1 MSPTEHRPFS
11 SARTL
16 RGVGLWVFVMLASA
30 AASVPSLA
38 QDAGFLGKL
47 PEPDEVFARF
57 EEGGDLVQTIGRQC
71 AALDML
77 ERRFFRAHAVMTPA
91 VRDHPETVRV
101 RENYKQGFNR
111 LHQRYEAAVGG
122 MDDEKR
128 RIWSAMCENRVSPG
142 GLRQRVSLDE
152 VLAIVPADVVATYDA
167 AHDASNRRD
176 EEKKTAA
183 KARAEA
189 VIQAEQDKIARD
201 VKKKWQLR
209 WNGLVV
215 LAIGLIPFIFATRIM
230 RRLNKYEIENTTD
243 GGVVAFDNF
252 NQARRH
258 ELLRK
263 VFGGSFLIGTG
274 MLAVVGIGM
283 LIVSLA

>member
-1 MSPTEHRPFS
+1 MAVGIRNAATR
-11 SARTL
+11 RL
-16 RGVGLWVFVMLASA
+16 RGVRLWVFVMLVSA
-30 AASVPSLA
+30 AASAPSLA

-47 PEPDEVFARF
+47 PGPDEVFARF
-57 EEGGDLVQTIGRQC
+57 EDGGDPVQTLGRQC

-91 VRDHPETVRV
+91 VTAHPETVRV
-101 RENYKQGFNR
+101 RENYRQGFER

-122 MDDEKR
+122 MDDEKQ

-142 GLRQRVSLDE
+142 GLKQRVSLDE
-152 VLAIVPADVVATYDA
+152 VLAIVPADVLAAYDA
-167 AHDASNRRD
+167 AHDASKRRD
-176 EEKKTAA
+176 EEREAAA

-189 VIQAEQDKIARD
+189 GLQAEQEKITRD

-230 RRLNKYEIENTTD
+230 RRLNKYEFENTTD
-243 GGVVAFDNF
+243 GGVVVFDNF

-263 VFGGSFLIGTG
+263 VFGGGFLIGSG

-283 LIVSLA
+283 LIVSFV